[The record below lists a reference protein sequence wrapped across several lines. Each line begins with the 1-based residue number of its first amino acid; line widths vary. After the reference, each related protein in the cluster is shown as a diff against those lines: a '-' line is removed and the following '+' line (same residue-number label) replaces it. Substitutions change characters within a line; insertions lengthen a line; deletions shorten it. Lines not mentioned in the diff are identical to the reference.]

1 MAKIIC
7 GFEGVCVIIKLIK
20 IEPMNDSSLS
30 LGKLPKPQKVAVF
43 VLSVLAVFIIV
54 FWVWQMQAQINRP
67 FADRTTDNTP
77 LIATSTDINAILKA
91 RDTDSDGLSDYDEIY
106 TYKTSPYLEDTDSDG
121 ILDRSEVEQGT
132 DPNCPQGQNCSVPA
146 PAATVD
152 QNTPTLN
159 QVSTGTE
166 SGIDNATLQ
175 NAVNGQIDAT
185 TLRKLLLSGGASKD
199 ELDKISDADLM
210 KSYQDT
216 LNKQSQTQ

>member
-7 GFEGVCVIIKLIK
+7 GLKGVCVIIKLIK

-43 VLSVLAVFIIV
+43 VLAVLAVFIIV

-67 FADRTTDNTP
+67 FADRTTDDTP

-121 ILDRSEVEQGT
+121 TLDRSEVEQGT
-132 DPNCPQGQNCSVPA
+132 DPNCPQGQNCNATA
-146 PAATVD
+146 PATTAD
-152 QNTPTLN
+152 QNTSALN
-159 QVSTGTE
+159 QISTSTDG
-166 SGIDNATLQ
+166 GIDNAALQ
-175 NAVNGQIDAT
+175 NALNGQIDAT
-185 TLRKLLLSGGASKD
+185 TLRKLLLSGGASQD

>member
-67 FADRTTDNTP
+67 FADRTTDNIP
-77 LIATSTDINAILKA
+77 LIATSTDINVILKA

-121 ILDRSEVEQGT
+121 IFDRIEVEQGT
-132 DPNCPQGQNCSVPA
+132 DPNCPQGQNCSAAA

-159 QVSTGTE
+159 QISTGTE
-166 SGIDNATLQ
+166 SGIDNAALQ